1 MSRALEL
8 LDMTPV
14 QIFGRGRAGGGDK
27 KGEVGIEIEC
37 EGHNLLLDPSKWW
50 KGIADG
56 SLRGESIEYILRAP
70 IDRAKVLESLNLL
83 SKELA
88 QHGSKVDESYRT
100 SVHVHLNAQPMKMR
114 HVFNQICLYL
124 ILEDIL
130 VEYCGKERIGNVFCL
145 RASDAE
151 GMIDRI
157 RRAIKKGEYANIGQ
171 DGMRYAAINTKA
183 LADHGSLE
191 FRAFRG
197 TVDPKLINQ
206 WVEIL
211 LEIKDAAM
219 KYDNPQQICV
229 DFSVLGPKAFV
240 EKVFTANNQR
250 AILAYP
256 NFEKRLFDGVR
267 LAQDIAY
274 SIPDWTPVKIEL
286 EADQM
291 QVYQEV
297 MRPARRGAIQPPAGP
312 GWVVNVGGA
321 GGDGGIV
328 GARVDGLDRAW
339 MMPRPIAPG
348 GRDFD
353 RMIIDDDDAPD
364 FDDAPDRHDDD
375 EDDDF

>member
-1 MSRALEL
+1 MSRALEF

-37 EGHNLLLDPSKWW
+37 EGHNLLQDPSKWW

-70 IDRAKVLESLNLL
+70 IDRAKVLESLDLL

-88 QHGSKVDESYRT
+88 QHGSRVDESYRT

-157 RRAIKKGEYANIGQ
+157 RRAIKKGEYANMGQ

-229 DFSVLGPKAFV
+229 DFSVLGPKGFV
-240 EKVFTANNQR
+240 QKVFTADNQR
-250 AILAYP
+250 TILAYP
-256 NFEKRLFDGVR
+256 NVEKRLFDGVR

-274 SIPDWTPVKIEL
+274 SIPDWTPVKVEEKGVDGFPVFEEPPPRGRRGPAPVGL
-286 EADQM
+286 DWA
-291 QVYQEV
+291 V
-297 MRPARRGAIQPPAGP
+297 MNPAREVRWQLPPGFAG
-312 GWVVNVGGA
+312 GGGGGGA
-321 GGDGGIV
+321 PFQQMIV
-328 GARVDGLDRAW
+328 
-339 MMPRPIAPG
+339 
-348 GRDFD
+348 
-353 RMIIDDDDAPD
+353 DDAPD
-364 FDDAPDRHDDD
+364 FDDEPIDRHDDD

>member
-1 MSRALEL
+1 MSRALEF

-157 RRAIKKGEYANIGQ
+157 RRAIKKGEYANMGQ

-240 EKVFTANNQR
+240 EKVFTADNQR

-274 SIPDWTPVKIEL
+274 SIPDWTPVKVDVNNVDALVDGIL
-286 EADQM
+286 
-291 QVYQEV
+291 QEHKV
-297 MRPARRGAIQPPAGP
+297 GRRGAAPQAINWAIRGADEVRWHNPVAF
-312 GWVVNVGGA
+312 A
-321 GGDGGIV
+321 GGGGI
-328 GARVDGLDRAW
+328 
-339 MMPRPIAPG
+339 G
-348 GRDFD
+348 GGPAFQQ
-353 RMIIDDDDAPD
+353 MVIDDAIDD

>member
-1 MSRALEL
+1 MSRALEF

-157 RRAIKKGEYANIGQ
+157 RRAIKKGEYANMGQ

-240 EKVFTANNQR
+240 EKVFTADNQR

-274 SIPDWTPVKIEL
+274 SIPDWTPVKVDALKPGDFMDVEGFP
-286 EADQM
+286 EPP
-291 QVYQEV
+291 
-297 MRPARRGAIQPPAGP
+297 RGRRGPAPLGGIPVDWAAIRGEAPREVRWQLPPGF
-312 GWVVNVGGA
+312 A
-321 GGDGGIV
+321 GGGG
-328 GARVDGLDRAW
+328 
-339 MMPRPIAPG
+339 G
-348 GRDFD
+348 GPAFQQ
-353 RMIIDDDDAPD
+353 MIIDDAAPD